1 MANEVLQRAYASFVL
16 YRIYQDM
23 FRCGRQERLTHAVVF
38 VEALF
43 FAEGQRLP
51 AAVRLAQVVA

>member
-1 MANEVLQRAYASFVL
+1 VANEVVQRAYASFVL

-23 FRCGRQERLTHAVVF
+23 FRRGRQERLTH
-38 VEALF
+38 ALF

-51 AAVRLAQVVA
+51 AAVRLVLAVD

>member
-1 MANEVLQRAYASFVL
+1 MVHRAYARFVV
-16 YRIYQDM
+16 YRIYQDL
-23 FRCGRQERLTHAVVF
+23 FRRGRQERLTRAEVF